1 LENIRV
7 AAEVELLQEAQI
19 YAAHPQNPAMLR
31 RLLIRPLMSRL
42 LSALFPSR
50 KLRARLLAPVKEFF
64 GAFSAAREYDS
75 LPYFSSAST

>member
-1 LENIRV
+1 
-7 AAEVELLQEAQI
+7 
-19 YAAHPQNPAMLR
+19 
-31 RLLIRPLMSRL
+31 MSRL